1 MQHCPCISTRLIKE
15 VNSSRVLKW
24 TLVSLFLLILSLV
37 YQRLLIIKVCRL
49 ILIGSNRLSLII
61 SVSNETQ
68 CESRDYR
75 NALVINY
82 DELTFP
88 LCLPK
93 ISFIHCILFADPQF
107 RQADI
112 IVFNQLV
119 LAYYGY
125 LL

>member
-1 MQHCPCISTRLIKE
+1 MFSTRLIKE

-24 TLVSLFLLILSLV
+24 KLVSLLLLILFLV

-49 ILIGSNRLSLII
+49 ILIELNRLSLII
-61 SVSNETQ
+61 SVFNGTQ
-68 CESRDYR
+68 CVSRDYR
-75 NALVINY
+75 NALLNNY

-88 LCLPK
+88 ICLPK
-93 ISFIHCILFADPQF
+93 IAFIHCILFADPQF

-119 LAYYGY
+119 LVYYGY